1 MNCADFRGRISPFL
15 DSELSF
21 TEQKRFGE
29 HREHCTAC
37 DSLLVSMESTRQY
50 LTAELPVG
58 LSPDFVERLQARL
71 NAELEERPSWWQ
83 QMLEPKVFGLSPAS
97 MSGLVAAA
105 VVMMIIGT
113 SLFTQQTA
121 PLLEP
126 AATPVQAAN
135 PATMIPSPP
144 AQNTAPA
151 PMMTNSAPDT
161 TAKQATPRRDFSRQ
175 IKYVNKNQNPN

>member
-1 MNCADFRGRISPFL
+1 
-15 DSELSF
+15 
-21 TEQKRFGE
+21 
-29 HREHCTAC
+29 
-37 DSLLVSMESTRQY
+37 
-50 LTAELPVG
+50 
-58 LSPDFVERLQARL
+58 
-71 NAELEERPSWWQ
+71 
-83 QMLEPKVFGLSPAS
+83 

-135 PATMIPSPP
+135 PAAMIPSAP
-144 AQNTAPA
+144 AQNIAPVQ
-151 PMMTNSAPDT
+151 MMTNSALDT
-161 TAKQATPRRDFSRQ
+161 TAQQAAPRRDFSRQ